1 VAQHHVKIEN
11 PGYHFGFHR
20 RKPRVRGI
28 AAFGDN
34 HPGYDRFI
42 SYTREKVPQNPSEA
56 KSRESADFIVTFEV
70 MLEDKIVFILQLKP
84 PGDLAFLSRRAAAD
98 RQIRECIVDVNG
110 LSHAIASHLCW
121 T

>member
-1 VAQHHVKIEN
+1 MLDA
-11 PGYHFGFHR
+11 
-20 RKPRVRGI
+20 
-28 AAFGDN
+28 
-34 HPGYDRFI
+34 
-42 SYTREKVPQNPSEA
+42 YTREKVPQNPSEA
-56 KSRESADFIVTFEV
+56 DFHGPYNKLLNTLFPPDTSFTVVPQSWPKSRESADFIVTFEV